1 MGKPGAL
8 DLSVTS
14 PLNPLTLPE
23 AGMMA
28 GAAAKAMEERKLKA
42 NGSKC
47 ADLGWACVPV
57 VAESYGAWGMEAVDF
72 FSKLAF
78 RIATS
83 VGKSKSV
90 VLHEIYGRTLSEPM
104 LRQYCQGA
112 YHLSM
117 GFSSHALNLLCA
129 VATCNN

>member
-1 MGKPGAL
+1 MQ
-8 DLSVTS
+8 
-14 PLNPLTLPE
+14 
-23 AGMMA
+23 
-28 GAAAKAMEERKLKA
+28 KAIEERKLKA

-57 VAESYGAWGMEAVDF
+57 VAEPYGAWGMEAVEF

-83 VGKSKSV
+83 VGKSKLV
-90 VLHEIYGRTLSEPM
+90 VLHEMYGRTLSEPI
-104 LRQYCQGA
+104 LLQYCQGA
-112 YHLSM
+112 YHLPMS
-117 GFSSHALNLLCA
+117 FSSHALNLLCA